1 MAPFPRSPS
10 TALAPCPSDF
20 RPESVTDAMSATS
33 LIPRVDLPRYFTIT
47 SMGLGPSQVA
57 VKVDAEFAADN
68 RFEKAETFNKSNL
81 VLDDFI
87 DLFQVDRDKVPKLA
101 RFFLVTIALPR
112 DFELAASRVEG
123 HKDKLELSFELRGD
137 KEKRWS
143 KVFDT
148 SNLNLADLSVLLEWV
163 KEAKKHQR

>member
-1 MAPFPRSPS
+1 MAPFPHSPS
-10 TALAPCPSDF
+10 TALALCPSDF
-20 RPESVTDAMSATS
+20 RPESVTDAMPATS
-33 LIPRVDLPRYFTIT
+33 LIPKVDLPRYFTVT
-47 SMGLGPSQVA
+47 SMGLGPNQVA
-57 VKVDAEFAADN
+57 VRVNAEFAEDN
-68 RFEKAETFNKSNL
+68 HFNKAETFNKTNL

-87 DLFQVDRDKVPKLA
+87 DLFQVDRSKVPKLA

-123 HKDKLELSFELRGD
+123 HKNKVELSFELRGE

-143 KVFDT
+143 KMFDT
-148 SNLNLADLSVLLEWV
+148 SNLNLADLAVLLDWA